1 MRRRT
6 LEGEIVLPGKTYS
19 PAEMVRTLL
28 NRRWLVLVPLAAG
41 LTLAAAVAPSQVS
54 LASLLTA
61 ALGGLVAGLAI
72 VALLEYRNTSFS
84 DEEDVAR
91 VLGLPVL
98 GAVPMLR
105 TPPQERVHRYW
116 RSSREVAGWLL
127 LIGSVGLAVWR
138 LRP

>member
-1 MRRRT
+1 
-6 LEGEIVLPGKTYS
+6 
-19 PAEMVRTLL
+19 MVRTLL
-28 NRRWLVLVPLAAG
+28 NRRWWVLVPLAVG